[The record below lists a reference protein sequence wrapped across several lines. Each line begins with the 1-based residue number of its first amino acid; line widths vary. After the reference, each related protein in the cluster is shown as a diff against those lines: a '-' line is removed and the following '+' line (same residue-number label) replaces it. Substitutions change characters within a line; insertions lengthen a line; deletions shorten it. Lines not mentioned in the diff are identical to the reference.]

1 MAASRHKLSIAATS
15 VEPFVRLQVGLDG
28 NEVTIKNKT
37 AANLNEGSLII
48 TATRNIDL
56 YASTQNTLLP
66 EEEEKCVAAKNQV
79 SFLQH

>member
-15 VEPFVRLQVGLDG
+15 VQPFVRLQVGLDG

-37 AANLNEGSLII
+37 DANSNEVSFII

-56 YASTQNTLLP
+56 Y
-66 EEEEKCVAAKNQV
+66 NQV
-79 SFLQH
+79 PFFATLRRRQGGLGFLSR